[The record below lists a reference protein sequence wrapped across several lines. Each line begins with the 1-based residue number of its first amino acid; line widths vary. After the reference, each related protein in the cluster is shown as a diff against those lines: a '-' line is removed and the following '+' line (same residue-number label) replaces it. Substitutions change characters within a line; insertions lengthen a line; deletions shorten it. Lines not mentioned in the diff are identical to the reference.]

1 MRNSIL
7 LQAFLPDR
15 KSIYYIYGRLP
26 QVNGFEFHGDPID
39 GGALSALWLLPDLPA
54 EAKH

>member
-1 MRNSIL
+1 MVL
-7 LQAFLPDR
+7 LADLVF
-15 KSIYYIYGRLP
+15 SLP